1 MRYLTPFLSFVLIP
15 LLVTAPLSAQVAQNP
30 GASGNLPESQDLQI
44 RVVAGDS
51 GAVSVNS
58 QSNNGF
64 VVEVTS
70 SDGAPVMDAAVAVRL
85 PDTEPTGIFADGA
98 HATVGYTDQS
108 GHVRVPPVKW
118 GGTPGVVSI
127 RVTAVKGTAHAGVLL
142 EEKLTA
148 TSASPAPIQ
157 TSPVSERGA
166 DSQSVAPRL
175 ITTPD
180 PGNSPKPSESAPV
193 STKPPAIAVP
203 VAQSAASTPAATHPL
218 TPPAT
223 ALKPQPSV
231 SVTSSV
237 PPGSQSHSHKKWIV
251 IAAIAAGAGA
261 GLAFAGR
268 GKSSSSGSPAP
279 SLTIGSPSVSV
290 GHP

>member
-1 MRYLTPFLSFVLIP
+1 MRYLTPFFSFILIP

-30 GASGNLPESQDLQI
+30 GAPGNLPESQDLQI
-44 RVVAGDS
+44 RLVAGDS
-51 GAVSVNS
+51 GSAPVNS
-58 QSNNGF
+58 QASSGF
-64 VVEVTS
+64 VVEVTTL
-70 SDGAPVMDAAVAVRL
+70 DGAPVVDAAVAVRL
-85 PDTEPTGIFADGA
+85 PDAEPTGIFADGA

-108 GHVRVPPVKW
+108 GRVRVPLVKW
-118 GGTPGVVSI
+118 GNTPGAVAI
-127 RVTAVKGTAHAGVLL
+127 RVTAVKGTSHAGILL

-148 TSASPAPIQ
+148 ASASAAAPAPNAPMVMQPLPAAPTSALTA
-157 TSPVSERGA
+157 
-166 DSQSVAPRL
+166 
-175 ITTPD
+175 
-180 PGNSPKPSESAPV
+180 
-193 STKPPAIAVP
+193 P
-203 VAQSAASTPAATHPL
+203 VAQPSAIAKPANAESASTNTPAPTHPL
-218 TPPAT
+218 TPGAP

-268 GKSSSSGSPAP
+268 GKSSSSSSPAP
-279 SLTIGSPSVSV
+279 SLSIGSPSVSV